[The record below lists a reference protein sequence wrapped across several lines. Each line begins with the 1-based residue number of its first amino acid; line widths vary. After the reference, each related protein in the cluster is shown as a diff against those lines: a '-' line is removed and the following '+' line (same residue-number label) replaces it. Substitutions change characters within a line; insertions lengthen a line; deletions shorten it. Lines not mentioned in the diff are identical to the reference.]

1 MTALNNVLYEDN
13 VTIVTTD
20 AYQTFFSSIVG
31 PGIDTR
37 QLKQLCMTIKN
48 IGTAGAMIQILTY
61 TRFGGLS
68 YQELNP
74 TTINAGSSLR
84 YLANKFLA
92 QFVLQAKS
100 SVIGMPTSVQAEY
113 TSSKI

>member
-1 MTALNNVLYEDN
+1 MAALNNVIFEDN
-13 VTIVTTD
+13 ITIVTTD
-20 AYQTFFSSIVG
+20 IYQTFFSSIVG
-31 PGIDTR
+31 LGIDTR

-48 IGTAGAMIQILTY
+48 IGTAGATIQILTY

-74 TTINAGSSLR
+74 TALGAGSSLR

-92 QFVLQAKS
+92 QFILQAKS

-113 TSSKI
+113 TSSRI